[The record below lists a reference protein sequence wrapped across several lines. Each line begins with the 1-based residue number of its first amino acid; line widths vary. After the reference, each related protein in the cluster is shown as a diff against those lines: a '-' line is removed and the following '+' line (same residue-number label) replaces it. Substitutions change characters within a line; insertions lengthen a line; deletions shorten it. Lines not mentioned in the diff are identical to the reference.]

1 MAAWQTIRRIFV
13 GIPKCLDWC
22 VSVVECLIVLGVSV
36 VVFHFGYHVWCGT
49 LSPGERDTATLVSQN
64 WKILVILMIP
74 LFYQPVRIFLEEVQE
89 VWGMRRPKKGAAESE
104 EKAPDGGS

>member
-1 MAAWQTIRRIFV
+1 
-13 GIPKCLDWC
+13 
-22 VSVVECLIVLGVSV
+22 
-36 VVFHFGYHVWCGT
+36 
-49 LSPGERDTATLVSQN
+49 
-64 WKILVILMIP
+64 MIP